1 MYRKSLAPAALLAV
15 STMLSACHHAPQQVA
30 QAPAPAPA
38 PAPTPAPA
46 APPADH
52 SADSA
57 KAAQERLAQARST
70 IEERIHFDFDKS
82 DILAD
87 DKSILDAKLPI
98 LRANPNMRIRIEGNC
113 DDRGSEEYNLALG
126 QRRAAA
132 AKRYLTDFGIDAGRI
147 DIISYG
153 HEKPMCTQDSEDCW
167 SQNRRDEF
175 VIIAG
180 GDNIVSMADRETTL
194 ALR

>member
-70 IEERIHFDFDKS
+70 IEERIHFDFDRS

>member
-1 MYRKSLAPAALLAV
+1 WVPFNCRQVPTPQERCTMSRKSLAPAALLAV

-30 QAPAPAPA
+30 QAPAPA
-38 PAPTPAPA
+38 T
-46 APPADH
+46 PPADH

-57 KAAQERLAQARST
+57 QAAQARMAQARSA
-70 IEERIHFDFDKS
+70 IEARIHFEFDKS
-82 DILAD
+82 DIRTD
-87 DKSILDAKLPI
+87 DKAVRDAKLPI

-153 HEKPMCTQDSEDCW
+153 HERPVCTQDSEDCW
-167 SQNRRDEF
+167 SQNRRDDF
-175 VIIAG
+175 VIVAG
-180 GDNIVSMADRETTL
+180 SDNIITL
-194 ALR
+194 R

>member
-38 PAPTPAPA
+38 PAPKPAP

>member
-1 MYRKSLAPAALLAV
+1 MHRKCLGPAALLAV
-15 STMLSACHHAPQQVA
+15 STMLSACHHAPPQVA

-38 PAPTPAPA
+38 AAPTPAPA
-46 APPADH
+46 TPPADH

-57 KAAQERLAQARST
+57 QAAQARMAQARSA
-70 IEERIHFDFDKS
+70 IEARIHFDFDKS
-82 DILAD
+82 DIRDD
-87 DKSILDAKLPI
+87 DKAVLDAKLPI
-98 LRANPNMRIRIEGNC
+98 LRANPNMRVRIEGNC

-132 AKRYLTDFGIDAGRI
+132 AKRYLTNFGIDAGRI

-153 HEKPMCTQDSEDCW
+153 HERPVCSQDSEDCW
-167 SQNRRDEF
+167 SQNRRDDF

-180 GDNIVSMADRETTL
+180 GDNIVSMR
-194 ALR
+194 

>member
-1 MYRKSLAPAALLAV
+1 MSRKSLAPAALLAV
-15 STMLSACHHAPQQVA
+15 STMLSACHHAPQV
-30 QAPAPAPA
+30 APAPAPA
-38 PAPTPAPA
+38 PAAAPAPAPA

-57 KAAQERLAQARST
+57 AAAQARMAQARST
-70 IEERIHFDFDKS
+70 IEERIHFEFDKS
-82 DILAD
+82 DIRAD
-87 DKSILDAKLPI
+87 DKAVLEAKLPI

-132 AKRYLTDFGIDAGRI
+132 AKRYLTNFGIDAGRI

-153 HEKPMCTQDSEDCW
+153 HERPVCSQDSEDCW
-167 SQNRRDEF
+167 SQNRRDDF
-175 VIIAG
+175 VIVAG
-180 GDNIVSMADRETTL
+180 GDNIVSMR
-194 ALR
+194 

>member
-1 MYRKSLAPAALLAV
+1 MSRKSLAPAALLAV
-15 STMLSACHHAPQQVA
+15 STMLSACHHAPQQA
-30 QAPAPAPA
+30 A

-46 APPADH
+46 PAQAPAPATPPADH

-57 KAAQERLAQARST
+57 RAAQERMAQARST
-70 IEERIHFDFDKS
+70 IEERIHFEFDKS
-82 DILAD
+82 DIQAD
-87 DKSILDAKLPI
+87 DKAVLDAKLPI
-98 LRANPNMRIRIEGNC
+98 LRANPNMRIKIEGNC

-180 GDNIVSMADRETTL
+180 GDNIVSMTKSDNTF

>member
-1 MYRKSLAPAALLAV
+1 MSRKSLAPAALLAV

-38 PAPTPAPA
+38 QAPAPA
-46 APPADH
+46 AAPADH

-57 KAAQERLAQARST
+57 QAAQARMAHARST
-70 IEERIHFDFDKS
+70 IEQRIHFEFDQS
-82 DILAD
+82 DVRAD
-87 DKSILDAKLPI
+87 DKAVLDAKLPI

-132 AKRYLTDFGIDAGRI
+132 AKRYLTNFGIDAGRI

-153 HEKPMCTQDSEDCW
+153 HERPVCSQGSDECW

-175 VIIAG
+175 VIVAG
-180 GDNIVSMADRETTL
+180 GDNIASMR
-194 ALR
+194 

>member
-1 MYRKSLAPAALLAV
+1 V
-15 STMLSACHHAPQQVA
+15 
-30 QAPAPAPA
+30 
-38 PAPTPAPA
+38 
-46 APPADH
+46 
-52 SADSA
+52 
-57 KAAQERLAQARST
+57 
-70 IEERIHFDFDKS
+70 
-82 DILAD
+82 
-87 DKSILDAKLPI
+87 LDAKLPI

-153 HEKPMCTQDSEDCW
+153 HERPVCSQGSDECW

-175 VIIAG
+175 VIVAG
-180 GDNIVSMADRETTL
+180 GDNIASMR
-194 ALR
+194 

>member
-1 MYRKSLAPAALLAV
+1 MIRKSLAPAALLAV
-15 STMLSACHHAPQQVA
+15 STMLSACHHAPPQVA
-30 QAPAPAPA
+30 QAPAAAPAPA
-38 PAPTPAPA
+38 PAAAPA
-46 APPADH
+46 APPDH

-57 KAAQERLAQARST
+57 RAAQARMAQARST
-70 IEERIHFDFDKS
+70 IEQRILFEFDKS
-82 DILAD
+82 DIRPD
-87 DKSILDAKLPI
+87 DKAVLDAKLPI

-153 HEKPMCTQDSEDCW
+153 HERPVCTQDSEDCW
-167 SQNRRDEF
+167 SQNRRDDF
-175 VIIAG
+175 VIVAG
-180 GDNIVSMADRETTL
+180 SDNIITL
-194 ALR
+194 R

>member
-1 MYRKSLAPAALLAV
+1 MSRKSLAPAALLAV
-15 STMLSACHHAPQQVA
+15 STMLSACHHAPQA
-30 QAPAPAPA
+30 APAPAPA
-38 PAPTPAPA
+38 PAPAAAPAPA
-46 APPADH
+46 PPPADH

-57 KAAQERLAQARST
+57 RAAQERMAQARST
-70 IEERIHFDFDKS
+70 IEERIHFEFDKA
-82 DILAD
+82 DIQAD
-87 DKSILDAKLPI
+87 DKAVLDAKLPI

-132 AKRYLTDFGIDAGRI
+132 AKRYLTDFGVDAGRI

-153 HEKPMCTQDSEDCW
+153 HEKPMCTQDAEDCW

-180 GDNIVSMADRETTL
+180 GDNIVSMAESDNTF

>member
-1 MYRKSLAPAALLAV
+1 MLPRKSLAPAALLAV

-38 PAPTPAPA
+38 PVPAPA
-46 APPADH
+46 TPPADH

-57 KAAQERLAQARST
+57 QAAQARMAQARST
-70 IEERIHFDFDKS
+70 IEHRIYFDFDKS
-82 DILAD
+82 DIRAD
-87 DKSILDAKLPI
+87 DKAVLDAKLPI
-98 LRANPNMRIRIEGNC
+98 LRANPNMRIRIEGNS

-132 AKRYLTDFGIDAGRI
+132 AKRYLTDFGIDAGRV

-153 HEKPMCTQDSEDCW
+153 HERPVCSQDVEDCW

-175 VIIAG
+175 VIVAG
-180 GDNIVSMADRETTL
+180 GDNIASVR
-194 ALR
+194 

>member
-38 PAPTPAPA
+38 PAPKPAPA

-57 KAAQERLAQARST
+57 KAAQERVAQARST

>member
-1 MYRKSLAPAALLAV
+1 MSRKSLAPAALLAV
-15 STMLSACHHAPQQVA
+15 STMLSACHHAPPQVA

-38 PAPTPAPA
+38 AAPAPAPA

-57 KAAQERLAQARST
+57 QAAQARMAQARSA
-70 IEERIHFDFDKS
+70 IEQRILFEFDKS
-82 DILAD
+82 DIRAD
-87 DKSILDAKLPI
+87 DKTVLDAKLPI

-153 HEKPMCTQDSEDCW
+153 HERPVCTQDSEDCW

-175 VIIAG
+175 VIVAG
-180 GDNIVSMADRETTL
+180 GDNIVS
-194 ALR
+194 LR